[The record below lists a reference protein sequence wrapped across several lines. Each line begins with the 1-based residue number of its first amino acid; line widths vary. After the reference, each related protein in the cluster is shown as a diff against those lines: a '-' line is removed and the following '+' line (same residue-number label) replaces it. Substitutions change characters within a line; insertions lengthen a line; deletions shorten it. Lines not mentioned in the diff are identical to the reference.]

1 MNQNYKKVPVYFLP
15 GLAANSSIFKH
26 IQLDTNVFEM
36 HFLEWMIPFD
46 DESIS
51 EYAIRFCKKINHE
64 NAILVGVSFG
74 GIIAQEMNLV
84 YDFKKI
90 IIISSVKARHEL
102 PLHLQLAGKT
112 KVYKLLPTSL
122 FAQNIDL
129 LSKYAFGKPIV
140 KRLDL
145 YKQYLSITDKRYLDW
160 AIKQVVSWNQETS
173 DPNLVHIHGDQDII
187 FPIENMKNC
196 IIIEGGTHIMI
207 LNRYKWLNENLPK
220 LMLS

>member
-1 MNQNYKKVPVYFLP
+1 MNQNQTKIPVYFLP
-15 GLAANSSIFKH
+15 GLAANSSIFKK
-26 IQLDTNVFEM
+26 IQLDANAFET
-36 HFLEWMIPFD
+36 HFLEWMIPFEE
-46 DESIS
+46 ESIS
-51 EYAIRFCKKINHE
+51 EYAIRFCKKIKHA

-84 YDFKKI
+84 YKFKKI

-187 FPIENMKNC
+187 FPIENMK
-196 IIIEGGTHIMI
+196 
-207 LNRYKWLNENLPK
+207 K
-220 LMLS
+220 LYCCGRGYPYIDPQPVQMAE